1 MLKLT
6 SLALAQPIGT
16 IIGLL
21 TVIAIAPK
29 SEAMTANA
37 QPISL
42 QQTAGGLHAQVIFK
56 IGTPEY
62 RYREAERRR
71 EREREE
77 ERRRNYRRYHGGYH
91 RDGDYRRDGDYY
103 RRNR

>member
-42 QQTAGGLHAQVIFK
+42 QQPAGDLHAQVIFK

-62 RYREAERRR
+62 RRREAQRRRELLQRQAQRRRELLQRQAERRR
-71 EREREE
+71 EANR
-77 ERRRNYRRYHGGYH
+77 YRR
-91 RDGDYRRDGDYY
+91 
-103 RRNR
+103 